1 MMPSVFA
8 DDAPRQQTVP
18 WRSPPV
24 HWKHLSVLIV
34 EDHQAYRA
42 LMGWFLQKFEVD
54 HELVC
59 NGQAALTAIALRH
72 FDLVISDCRM
82 PVLDGYSMAREIRRR
97 EAVHSRPR
105 VPIIALTAKL
115 SADDARRCLEAGMD
129 AWLLKPLTLEQLRG
143 VLEQWLPQPPGAS
156 TNPPATACAGA
167 HWPTRAELIRT
178 FGDEQVVNQMLRT
191 LVREAEADYAGLV
204 QACRIVDPH
213 ALVDCLHRLAGS
225 LAFFGETELDRCA
238 GELIEQVRKHGIR
251 CNSRA
256 LQQFDQDLLVY
267 LRYLT
272 DL

>member
-129 AWLLKPLTLEQLRG
+129 FFLTKPLR
-143 VLEQWLPQPPGAS
+143 
-156 TNPPATACAGA
+156 
-167 HWPTRAELIRT
+167 
-178 FGDEQVVNQMLRT
+178 
-191 LVREAEADYAGLV
+191 REA
-204 QACRIVDPH
+204 
-213 ALVDCLHRLAGS
+213 LA
-225 LAFFGETELDRCA
+225 R
-238 GELIEQVRKHGIR
+238 
-251 CNSRA
+251 
-256 LQQFDQDLLVY
+256 
-267 LRYLT
+267 
-272 DL
+272 